1 VSHSGGL
8 KPAYPVRTVL
18 CKAGDALRLEFEA
31 TVRAR
36 QDYEESLRGPV
47 RTHENLKEIKHL
59 EEKNNTARLALL
71 EHRRHCLRCS
81 NPHWVL

>member
-1 VSHSGGL
+1 MVLRSSPG
-8 KPAYPVRTVL
+8 AYPKDTML
-18 CKAGDALRLEFEA
+18 CESGDALRLQFEA
-31 TVRAR
+31 TARAC

-47 RTHENLKEIKHL
+47 RTHENLKEIKRL